1 MKQHAAPNQMQLD
14 GSTQQETVIR
24 NAIDRVRLAHDA
36 AKGEKLY
43 VAFSGGKDSTVLYDV
58 VKKAA
63 EKDKTP
69 ISEYCD
75 LVYNVTGVDP
85 PELVYFMRRTYPEL
99 QWSMYEKSMWR
110 LIEVKG
116 VPTQIQ
122 RFCCAS
128 LKERGGMGRMC
139 CTGVRW
145 AESVR
150 RAKTRGAFE
159 TFAYKNKSK
168 ILLNDNDEARMMFET
183 CMQKQKR
190 ICNPIIDFTDANVWD
205 YIRDRKAPYC
215 SLYDEGF
222 DRLGCIGCPLVS
234 ADKRIRE
241 FERWPKFKANYIRA
255 FDRMLIRGRS
265 RGKVYADNW
274 ATGQDVFDWWMQDK
288 NMDKQ
293 IPGQMEWEGIG

>member
-1 MKQHAAPNQMQLD
+1 MKQYAAPNQMQLD

-85 PELVYFMRRTYPEL
+85 PELVYFMRRAYPEL

-110 LIEVKG
+110 LIEAKG

-159 TFAYKNKSK
+159 TFPYKNKNK

-190 ICNPIIDFTDANVWD
+190 VCNPIIDFTYSNIWD
-205 YIRDRKAPYC
+205 YIHGNGLPYC
-215 SLYDEGF
+215 ELYDQGF
-222 DRLGCIGCPLVS
+222 ERLGCVGCPM
-234 ADKRIRE
+234 AGNKRIRD
-241 FERWPKFKANYIRA
+241 FERWPKFKAAYIRA
-255 FDRMLIRGRS
+255 FDRYLIRRVEKG
-265 RGKVYADNW
+265 NPLTTW
-274 ATGQDVFDWWMQDK
+274 QTGQDVFDWWMQDK

-293 IPGQMEWEGIG
+293 IPGQIEWEDL